1 MVLKRTLQ
9 KIITV
14 GKHSLYEEGIHLFN
28 QGLFPEALEKF
39 KKITD
44 YGQNETS
51 LQLDLASY
59 YSGIIHRNLGLLFLH
74 RGDFSEAIAHFNLA
88 LDFNPSHFE
97 IYNYLGI
104 AFNNWKKY
112 EKAMSAFSR
121 VLELAPDLLSLRHK
135 MAVVLHNLKKY
146 DEALEEMKRLVI
158 LNPTFADFHYHLG
171 VIYAHLKQFEQAQ
184 EAYSR
189 ALVLNPYYLSAK
201 IQLSLVMAA
210 QGSYESSLKILNESL
225 KEKPRYPD
233 LHYHAGVVRV
243 AQKDWNGALDSFRKA
258 LEINENYANPHFIL
272 GILYLRNNEYDKA
285 EKEIQKALDLDVEES
300 KHSFAKNI
308 VDYLERRKKMPPA
321 EGLKT
326 LPARIN
332 PLEENYLETVLGV
345 FPQHLSI
352 VPDYTEISEK
362 FGFKED
368 RPLLT
373 TLIQLYDEA
382 IAKTPQYADLH
393 FQLGRLHDQMDA
405 WDKAVDAFTLALE
418 INPYYAEARISLC
431 HLFMKAQMRERAK
444 KELEI
449 LMEQG
454 IQYPDL
460 YLDFAQIHLAD
471 KNWDSALSCVQEA
484 IKKNP
489 GLEKAFLLLS
499 VILEKKGDRVEAVNL
514 LNEYKEKGGR
524 FSNEL
529 ILRILELKKKVDGV

>member
-1 MVLKRTLQ
+1 
-9 KIITV
+9 
-14 GKHSLYEEGIHLFN
+14 
-28 QGLFPEALEKF
+28 
-39 KKITD
+39 
-44 YGQNETS
+44 
-51 LQLDLASY
+51 
-59 YSGIIHRNLGLLFLH
+59 
-74 RGDFSEAIAHFNLA
+74 
-88 LDFNPSHFE
+88 
-97 IYNYLGI
+97 
-104 AFNNWKKY
+104 
-112 EKAMSAFSR
+112 
-121 VLELAPDLLSLRHK
+121 
-135 MAVVLHNLKKY
+135 
-146 DEALEEMKRLVI
+146 
-158 LNPTFADFHYHLG
+158 
-171 VIYAHLKQFEQAQ
+171 
-184 EAYSR
+184 
-189 ALVLNPYYLSAK
+189 
-201 IQLSLVMAA
+201 
-210 QGSYESSLKILNESL
+210 
-225 KEKPRYPD
+225 
-233 LHYHAGVVRV
+233 
-243 AQKDWNGALDSFRKA
+243 
-258 LEINENYANPHFIL
+258 
-272 GILYLRNNEYDKA
+272 
-285 EKEIQKALDLDVEES
+285 
-300 KHSFAKNI
+300 
-308 VDYLERRKKMPPA
+308 
-321 EGLKT
+321 
-326 LPARIN
+326 
-332 PLEENYLETVLGV
+332 
-345 FPQHLSI
+345 
-352 VPDYTEISEK
+352 
-362 FGFKED
+362 
-368 RPLLT
+368 LT